1 MITVLNIVLQS
12 TCTWFPWTL
21 KSHLPRDALKD
32 TTGKMLSPLGS
43 SYIQWKSIK
52 LYADVPDIFIEDDIF
67 IKKFFMEEFFQ
78 NRVRL
83 LAVTMM
89 EAFSKKTTTVLI
101 FKRITNSLYNTDY
114 RLDIFKLGHFK
125 DSNLLL

>member
-1 MITVLNIVLQS
+1 M
-12 TCTWFPWTL
+12 
-21 KSHLPRDALKD
+21 
-32 TTGKMLSPLGS
+32 
-43 SYIQWKSIK
+43 
-52 LYADVPDIFIEDDIF
+52 YADVPDIFIEDDIF

-89 EAFSKKTTTVLI
+89 EAFSKKTSTVLI

>member
-32 TTGKMLSPLGS
+32 TTGKMLSPMGS

-52 LYADVPDIFIEDDIF
+52 LYAYADVPDIFIQEV
-67 IKKFFMEEFFQ
+67 FMEDFFQ
-78 NRVRL
+78 NSEI
-83 LAVTMM
+83 ACC
-89 EAFSKKTTTVLI
+89 
-101 FKRITNSLYNTDY
+101 N
-114 RLDIFKLGHFK
+114 
-125 DSNLLL
+125 

>member
-32 TTGKMLSPLGS
+32 TTGKMLSPMGS

-52 LYADVPDIFIEDDIF
+52 LYAYADVPDIFIQEV
-67 IKKFFMEEFFQ
+67 FMEDFFQ

-89 EAFSKKTTTVLI
+89 EVFSKKTTTVLI
-101 FKRITNSLYNTDY
+101 CKIITNSLYNAGY

>member
-1 MITVLNIVLQS
+1 MPSKTLQVK
-12 TCTWFPWTL
+12 CF
-21 KSHLPRDALKD
+21 HLWEAV
-32 TTGKMLSPLGS
+32 TYNESPS
-43 SYIQWKSIK
+43 NCMQMYQ
-52 LYADVPDIFIEDDIF
+52 IFSF
-67 IKKFFMEEFFQ
+67 KKFFMEEFFQ

>member
-1 MITVLNIVLQS
+1 M
-12 TCTWFPWTL
+12 
-21 KSHLPRDALKD
+21 
-32 TTGKMLSPLGS
+32 
-43 SYIQWKSIK
+43 
-52 LYADVPDIFIEDDIF
+52 
-67 IKKFFMEEFFQ
+67 
-78 NRVRL
+78 